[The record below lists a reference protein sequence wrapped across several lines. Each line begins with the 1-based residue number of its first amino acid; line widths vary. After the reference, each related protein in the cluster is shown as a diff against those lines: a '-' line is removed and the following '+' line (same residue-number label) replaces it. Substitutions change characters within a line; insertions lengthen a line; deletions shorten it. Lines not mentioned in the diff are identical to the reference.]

1 MRYLVYLLGALSLL
15 FSMSCT
21 TATSTGA
28 GHHPDQ
34 TVLLSGVPFYRQE
47 DFQCGPAALA
57 TVVNYWRA
65 RSASGNSVT
74 PESIAQE
81 IYSPTAKGVL
91 GMDLE
96 LYAKRH
102 RFSSNQYSGSISDL
116 RKLIDQGIP
125 PIIMVDYGFL
135 SIQVNHFIVV
145 TGYTA
150 NGVLA
155 NTGREENQSIGERRL
170 ESIWKKTGY
179 WTLVLKP
186 LD

>member
-1 MRYLVYLLGALSLL
+1 MRYLVYLLSALSLL
-15 FSMSCT
+15 FSLSCT
-21 TATSTGA
+21 TATSIGS
-28 GHHPDQ
+28 GHRQDG
-34 TVLLSGVPFYRQE
+34 TVLLSGIPFYRQD

-65 RSASGNSVT
+65 RTGLGNPVT

-91 GMDLE
+91 GIDLE
-96 LYAKRH
+96 IYGKRH
-102 RFSSNQYSGSISDL
+102 GFSASQHAGNLSDL
-116 RKLIDQGIP
+116 KKSIDQGIP
-125 PIIMVDYGFL
+125 PIIMVDYGLL
-135 SIQVNHFIVV
+135 SIQLNHFLVI

-155 NTGREENQSIGERRL
+155 NTGREENQLIGERRL

-179 WTLVLKP
+179 WMLELNI
-186 LD
+186 LH

>member
-1 MRYLVYLLGALSLL
+1 MRYVIYLLSALSLL
-15 FSMSCT
+15 FSVSCAT
-21 TATSTGA
+21 TTSIGA
-28 GHHPDQ
+28 GHHPDG
-34 TVLLSGVPFYRQE
+34 TVLLSDVPFYRQE

-65 RSASGNSVT
+65 RLEMGNPVA

-96 LYAKRH
+96 LYGKRH
-102 RFSSNQYSGSISDL
+102 GFSANQYSGSLSDL
-116 RKLIDQGIP
+116 RKSIDQGIP
-125 PIIMVDYGFL
+125 PIIMVDYGLL
-135 SIQVNHFIVV
+135 SIQLNHFIVI

-150 NGVLA
+150 KGVLA

-186 LD
+186 SH